1 MTQTENFIISTVDE
15 IVLMIP
21 LQGLID
27 TESEKNRLNKELSNI
42 NNEID
47 QINKRLNN
55 QMFIDKA
62 PSKVV
67 QEVKNKQEI
76 FYQRKSEIEKALINL

>member
-1 MTQTENFIISTVDE
+1 MIS
-15 IVLMIP
+15 

-47 QINKRLNN
+47 QISKRLNN

-62 PSKVV
+62 PSNVV